1 MILSIPRIHYPKGRC
16 LFLYRQVTYPTDSIA
31 YDETSHVL
39 FASFKWTGSDFEAD
53 MKAMRENEK
62 VREWWSM
69 TDGYQESVAE
79 GAVSSE
85 KGGVDGVPGWWK
97 PLEEVFY
104 FAG

>member
-1 MILSIPRIHYPKGRC
+1 
-16 LFLYRQVTYPTDSIA
+16 
-31 YDETSHVL
+31 
-39 FASFKWTGSDFEAD
+39 
-53 MKAMRENEK
+53 MKAMRENDK
-62 VREWWSM
+62 VREWWQM
-69 TDGYQESVAE
+69 TDGYQQSVAE